1 MNLKEFQTLDKIVAT
16 FDLKKKQIILNSSKQ
31 TSDGKPLFEWSVDTQ
46 SGLITEIKRDDA
58 AQTSVTTEKH
68 IDPNTLTREYARST
82 ASSGVQGD
90 LKTSEMSDDVAGAQK
105 VQNWE
110 ELDAQRDIAFKVMYF
125 FIVFIIGTFGLL
137 FAYFQMS
144 QQQE

>member
-1 MNLKEFQTLDKIVAT
+1 
-16 FDLKKKQIILNSSKQ
+16 
-31 TSDGKPLFEWSVDTQ
+31 
-46 SGLITEIKRDDA
+46 
-58 AQTSVTTEKH
+58 
-68 IDPNTLTREYARST
+68 
-82 ASSGVQGD
+82 
-90 LKTSEMSDDVAGAQK
+90 MSDDVAGAQK